1 MNMTSEQILEALAL
15 PADDGSYGQLMAW
28 RRSIDADRENWDHE
42 AHTFLDELMQRP
54 RSQAERYAHP
64 TAMPRSTGKAPG
76 DTKPQPL
83 EPGDLVWLQR
93 LPSDP
98 TKISAED
105 AAYIAALAREARPG
119 SSDARLL
126 KSILDPIQR
135 LHDKRKAEVELRN
148 LDAAKPLPV
157 PRNARRVL
165 GAAISR
171 ETSDLTPDEA
181 HIRAGRLIS
190 EATAEA
196 NAKRAEQRTQVKA
209 RIKELTS

>member
-83 EPGDLVWLQR
+83 EPGDLVLHR
-93 LPSDP
+93 INPS
-98 TKISAED
+98 
-105 AAYIAALAREARPG
+105 G
-119 SSDARLL
+119 
-126 KSILDPIQR
+126 
-135 LHDKRKAEVELRN
+135 
-148 LDAAKPLPV
+148 
-157 PRNARRVL
+157 
-165 GAAISR
+165 G
-171 ETSDLTPDEA
+171 
-181 HIRAGRLIS
+181 
-190 EATAEA
+190 
-196 NAKRAEQRTQVKA
+196 
-209 RIKELTS
+209 